1 MGLAII
7 LPFASCSK
15 DNPVTEDTQE
25 PVITWLS
32 PADGSVFSS
41 GDDIL
46 VSFRIEENDELHTW
60 DLELRKSSND
70 SLLLNV
76 GEHDHAQ
83 VLNISQ
89 TITATVGGATPCTLI
104 VIAEDH
110 AGNEAIVQRSLTI
123 NP

>member
-1 MGLAII
+1 MNFFKNCFIAMGLAII

-76 GEHDHAQ
+76 
-83 VLNISQ
+83 
-89 TITATVGGATPCTLI
+89 
-104 VIAEDH
+104 
-110 AGNEAIVQRSLTI
+110 
-123 NP
+123 